1 MEIVIPKSKLLDVK
15 SMIVGFNSQLKKH
28 GLPPIA
34 SVFSEPF
41 TKKWFVSELTFEKS
55 KWKSLGVKK
64 DVALIS
70 IKLGLDVYDAQGVEF
85 HSYINT
91 DSVVFDPLSAKV
103 TECKHVAF
111 TKTPFELNDVG
122 DVFSHD
128 GSVICSKCSVVRN
141 RQSVF
146 QCIDKKTGLIKP
158 VSYSCLDG
166 DHALSQQ
173 KLVMWHG
180 YYKHV
185 FQKLIAD
192 IQSESRIRLVLKQ
205 PKPSDVFGINSFVSM
220 VREQIFVDG
229 SFYSTKFINSTSSIV
244 LKNLQKGCI
253 GTIYKDIARYH
264 DYMSSFMPKPG
275 FEYNVKRAYYNAK
288 KNGVGQSNAA
298 LIAASYVLYRSKCPD
313 LAFEDEPLYLG
324 FYSGIIVPF
333 LVDKKSVYFRDAF
346 GRVFI
351 TSLESVSDSV
361 NSGDVLLVKAIVD
374 DLVVSNGRLIHKLNS
389 IEQFTL

>member
-1 MEIVIPKSKLLDVK
+1 MQIVIPKSKLLEVK
-15 SMIVGFNSQLKKH
+15 GMISGFNGQLKKS

-34 SVFSEPF
+34 SNYSEPF
-41 TKKWFVSELTFEKS
+41 EKKWFVSELTYENS
-55 KWKSLGVKK
+55 KWVNSGVKK
-64 DVALIS
+64 DVVLVTVT
-70 IKLGLDVYDAQGVEF
+70 LGVDVYDPKGVDF
-85 HSYINT
+85 FSYIDT
-91 DSVVFDPLSAKV
+91 HSVVLDPLSAEV
-103 TECKHVAF
+103 SACNYIAF
-111 TKTPFELNDVG
+111 TNKPFVLD
-122 DVFSHD
+122 DIASVFSND
-128 GSVICSKCSVVRN
+128 GSVLCSKCSVVRN

-146 QCIDKKTGLIKP
+146 QFVDAGTGKNLP

-166 DHALSQQ
+166 SHALSQQ

-205 PKPSDVFGINSFVSM
+205 PKASDVFGINSFVSM
-220 VREQIFVDG
+220 VREQIMVDG

-244 LKNLQKGCI
+244 LNNLQKGCL

-264 DYMSSFMPKPG
+264 DYMSSFTPKPG

-346 GRVFI
+346 GRVFS
-351 TSLESVSDSV
+351 TSLESVPDSV